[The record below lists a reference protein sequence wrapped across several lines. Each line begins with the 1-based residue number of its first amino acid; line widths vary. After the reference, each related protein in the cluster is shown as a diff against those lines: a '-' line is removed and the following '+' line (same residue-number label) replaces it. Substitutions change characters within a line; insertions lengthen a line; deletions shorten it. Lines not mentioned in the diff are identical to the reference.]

1 MTEHPLKSPCGHW
14 GKSLLLL
21 GWLAF
26 SVIFAGCAP
35 RKTIIQPAAREK
47 FDEEDYRLIWPLPIE
62 TTARVTS
69 NFGARKDPLSGMR
82 NFHTGVDLDGEPGT
96 PVHAAG
102 AGEVVF
108 SGVSGSF
115 GRLLIV
121 DHGKGLTTYYGHCSR
136 LLRERGDKVNRGQV
150 IALIGATGRTTGPHL
165 HFEVRKHGRPF
176 DPFSLLPSLRHI

>member
-1 MTEHPLKSPCGHW
+1 MP
-14 GKSLLLL
+14 LL

-26 SVIFAGCAP
+26 FVIFTGCAL
-35 RKTIIQPAAREK
+35 RKTIIQPSAREK

-69 NFGARKDPLSGMR
+69 YFGARKDPLSGMR

-150 IALIGATGRTTGPHL
+150 IALIGATGRTTGSHL